1 MNIKQS
7 LVALSQRLSQAGFE
21 QAGLEAELLLACAI
35 QKEREFL
42 LSYPELA
49 LNSKQKRLLNK
60 LVKRRLAHEPMAYI
74 LGEQSFFNIKLRVD
88 KRVLIPRPE
97 TEKLVELVLKDRPS
111 KDATILDL
119 GTGSG
124 AIIITLASNLGEAHQ
139 FIATDISSKA
149 LRVARDNAKSNGQET
164 RIEFVKS
171 DLLKKLLRQRKWLA
185 SKNLVIV
192 ANLPY
197 VESDWQKA
205 LTADQIK
212 ELKYEPSLALL
223 AGEDGFDLY
232 RQLASD
238 LKSLIKKFDLKVR
251 LYAEIAPTQ
260 ANLFSHDFSE
270 LGAVK
275 LERDLNGRIRIGVMK
290 QF

>member
-111 KDATILDL
+111 KDMTILDL

-124 AIIITLASNLGEAHQ
+124 AIIITLASNLGTGYQ
-139 FIATDISSKA
+139 FMATDISSKA

-185 SKNLVIV
+185 SKNLVIA

-232 RQLASD
+232 RQLASE

-251 LYAEIAPTQ
+251 LYAEIAPMQ
-260 ANLFSHDFSE
+260 ANLFSHDFAE
-270 LGAVK
+270 LGAVS